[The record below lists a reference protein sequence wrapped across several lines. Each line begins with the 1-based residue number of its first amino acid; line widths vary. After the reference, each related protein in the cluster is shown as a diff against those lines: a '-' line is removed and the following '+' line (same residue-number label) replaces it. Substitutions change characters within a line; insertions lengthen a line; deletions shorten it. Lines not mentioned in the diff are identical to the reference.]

1 MSVDIEPFELS
12 FKRPFTTEVS
22 QILTLKNPN
31 PTPVAFKVKTTA
43 PKQYCVRPNAGR
55 IEAGQS
61 FDVSGES
68 ASTYL
73 KPPALNNRP
82 VLLQAMKQDPAPDAR
97 CRDKFLVQSTAITA
111 DKEFANHASVLET
124 TDKASLVERK
134 IRVNWLPAGSAD
146 APHRPISTPNKQA
159 IANGANDTP
168 DVSRTY
174 SSPTARD
181 DSPVSSAPPP
191 YQSPNEHSYED
202 RPKSMQSDF
211 EVKSAISQ
219 ATASIKETAEL
230 TYEELKAKLAQ
241 AEQQLVSLK
250 DSGLRQRNVKSDSNA
265 DEKRPM
271 AQTAQAIQQ
280 TVEGVPVQ
288 MAAILCL
295 VSFLL
300 AYFFF

>member
-31 PTPVAFKVKTTA
+31 HTPVAFKVKTTA

-61 FDVSGES
+61 FDVS
-68 ASTYL
+68 
-73 KPPALNNRP
+73 
-82 VLLQAMKQDPAPDAR
+82 VLLQAMKADPAPDAR

-134 IRVNWLPAGSAD
+134 IRVNWLPAGSAE
-146 APHRPISTPNKQA
+146 APHRPISTPNKQG
-159 IANGANDTP
+159 IANSANDTP

-174 SSPTARD
+174 SSPGARD
-181 DSPVSSAPPP
+181 DSPSSSAPPP
-191 YQSPNEHSYED
+191 YHSPQEQYEEH

-211 EVKSAISQ
+211 EVKSAMSQ
-219 ATASIKETAEL
+219 AATSIKETAEL

-241 AEQQLVSLK
+241 AEQQLVALK
-250 DSGLRQRNVKSDSNA
+250 DSGLRQRNVKSDSND
-265 DEKRPM
+265 DEKRPV

>member
-1 MSVDIEPFELS
+1 MSVEIEPFELS

-22 QILTLKNPN
+22 QTLTLRNPN
-31 PTPVAFKVKTTA
+31 STPVAFKVKTTA

-61 FDVSGES
+61 FDVS
-68 ASTYL
+68 
-73 KPPALNNRP
+73 

-111 DKEFANHASVLET
+111 DKEFASHTAVLET
-124 TDKASLVERK
+124 ADKASLIERK
-134 IRVNWLPAGSAD
+134 IRVNWLPAGPDGEA
-146 APHRPISTPNKQA
+146 HRPMSTPNKA
-159 IANGANDTP
+159 AVANGANDTP

-174 SSPTARD
+174 SSPVVRD
-181 DSPVSSAPPP
+181 ESPSNAPPP
-191 YQSPNEHSYED
+191 YQSPQQGSHEEE
-202 RPKSMQSDF
+202 RPRSMQSDM

-250 DSGLRQRNVKSDSNA
+250 DSGLRQRNVKSESND
-265 DEKRPM
+265 DEK
-271 AQTAQAIQQ
+271 
-280 TVEGVPVQ
+280 
-288 MAAILCL
+288 
-295 VSFLL
+295 
-300 AYFFF
+300 

>member
-31 PTPVAFKVKTTA
+31 HTPVAFKVKTTA

-61 FDVSGES
+61 FDVS
-68 ASTYL
+68 
-73 KPPALNNRP
+73 
-82 VLLQAMKQDPAPDAR
+82 VLLQAMKADPAPDAR

-134 IRVNWLPAGSAD
+134 IRVNWLPAGSAE
-146 APHRPISTPNKQA
+146 APHRPISTPNKQG

-174 SSPTARD
+174 SSPGARD
-181 DSPVSSAPPP
+181 DSPSSSAPPP
-191 YQSPNEHSYED
+191 YHSPQEQYEEH

-211 EVKSAISQ
+211 EVKSAMSQ
-219 ATASIKETAEL
+219 AATSIKETAEL

-241 AEQQLVSLK
+241 AEQQLVALK
-250 DSGLRQRNVKSDSNA
+250 DSGLRQRNVKSDSND
-265 DEKRPM
+265 DEKRPV

>member
-1 MSVDIEPFELS
+1 MSVDIEPLELS
-12 FKRPFTTEVS
+12 FRRPFTTEVS

-61 FDVSGES
+61 FDVS
-68 ASTYL
+68 
-73 KPPALNNRP
+73 

-97 CRDKFLVQSTAITA
+97 CRDKFLVQSVSITA
-111 DKEFANHASVLET
+111 DKEFASVANVLET
-124 TDKASLVERK
+124 AGKGHLVERK
-134 IRVNWLPAGSAD
+134 IRVNWLPAESD
-146 APHRPISTPNKQA
+146 LDQIPNRPISTPNKQA

-174 SSPTARD
+174 ASPVVRE
-181 DSPVSSAPPP
+181 DSPSSSAPPP
-191 YQSPNEHSYED
+191 YQSPRETIIED
-202 RPKSMQSDF
+202 DKPQSIH
-211 EVKSAISQ
+211 EAPASEPRSTITQ
-219 ATASIKETAEL
+219 ATTAIKETAEV

-241 AEQQLVSLK
+241 AEQQLTALK
-250 DSGLRQRNVKSDSNA
+250 ESGLRQRNVKSTSND
-265 DEKRPM
+265 DEKRPL
-271 AQTAQAIQQ
+271 AQTAQAVTQ

-295 VSFLL
+295 ISFLL

>member
-22 QILTLKNPN
+22 QILTLRNPN

-61 FDVSGES
+61 FDVS
-68 ASTYL
+68 
-73 KPPALNNRP
+73 

-111 DKEFANHASVLET
+111 DKEFASVAAVLET
-124 TDKASLVERK
+124 TDKSTLVERK
-134 IRVNWLPAGSAD
+134 IRVNWLPAGSD
-146 APHRPISTPNKQA
+146 SEAPARPISTPNKQA

-168 DVSRTY
+168 DVSRAY
-174 SSPTARD
+174 SSPAAREE
-181 DSPVSSAPPP
+181 SPSSAPPP
-191 YQSPNEHSYED
+191 YHSPKDTYEED

-219 ATASIKETAEL
+219 ATTTIKETAEL
-230 TYEELKAKLAQ
+230 TYEELKAKLSQ
-241 AEQQLVSLK
+241 AEQQLVALK
-250 DSGLRQRNVKSDSNA
+250 DSGLRQRNVKSDSND

-295 VSFLL
+295 ISFLL

>member
-61 FDVSGES
+61 FDVS
-68 ASTYL
+68 
-73 KPPALNNRP
+73 

-191 YQSPNEHSYED
+191 YQSPNEHSYEE

-219 ATASIKETAEL
+219 ATTSIKETAEL

-250 DSGLRQRNVKSDSNA
+250 DSGLRQRNVKSDSND

>member
-31 PTPVAFKVKTTA
+31 HTPVAFKVKTTA

-61 FDVSGES
+61 FDVS
-68 ASTYL
+68 
-73 KPPALNNRP
+73 
-82 VLLQAMKQDPAPDAR
+82 VLLQAMKADPAPDAR

-134 IRVNWLPAGSAD
+134 IRVNWLPAGSAE
-146 APHRPISTPNKQA
+146 APHRPISTPNKQG

-174 SSPTARD
+174 SSPGARD
-181 DSPVSSAPPP
+181 DSPSSSAPPP
-191 YQSPNEHSYED
+191 YHSPQEQYEEH

-211 EVKSAISQ
+211 EVKSAMSQ
-219 ATASIKETAEL
+219 AATSIKEAAEL

-241 AEQQLVSLK
+241 AEQQLVALK
-250 DSGLRQRNVKSDSNA
+250 DSGLRQRNVKSDSND
-265 DEKRPM
+265 DEKRPV

>member
-31 PTPVAFKVKTTA
+31 HTPVAFKVKTTA

-61 FDVSGES
+61 FDVS
-68 ASTYL
+68 
-73 KPPALNNRP
+73 
-82 VLLQAMKQDPAPDAR
+82 VLLQAMKADPAPDAR

-134 IRVNWLPAGSAD
+134 IRVNWLPAGSAE
-146 APHRPISTPNKQA
+146 APHRPISTPNKQG
-159 IANGANDTP
+159 IANGANDTL

-174 SSPTARD
+174 SSPGARD
-181 DSPVSSAPPP
+181 DSPSSSAPPP
-191 YQSPNEHSYED
+191 YHSPQEQYEEH

-211 EVKSAISQ
+211 EVKSAMSQ
-219 ATASIKETAEL
+219 AATSIKETAEL

-241 AEQQLVSLK
+241 AEQQLVALK
-250 DSGLRQRNVKSDSNA
+250 DSGLRQRNVKSDSND
-265 DEKRPM
+265 DEKRPV

>member
-31 PTPVAFKVKTTA
+31 HTPVAFKVKTTA

-61 FDVSGES
+61 FDVS
-68 ASTYL
+68 
-73 KPPALNNRP
+73 
-82 VLLQAMKQDPAPDAR
+82 VLLQAMKADPAPDAR

-134 IRVNWLPAGSAD
+134 IRVNWLPAGSAE
-146 APHRPISTPNKQA
+146 APHRPISTPNKQG

-174 SSPTARD
+174 SSPGARD
-181 DSPVSSAPPP
+181 DSPSSAPPP
-191 YQSPNEHSYED
+191 YHSPQEQYEEH

-211 EVKSAISQ
+211 EVKSAMSQ
-219 ATASIKETAEL
+219 AATSIKETAEL

-241 AEQQLVSLK
+241 AEQQLVALK
-250 DSGLRQRNVKSDSNA
+250 DSGLRQRNVKSDSND
-265 DEKRPM
+265 DEKRPV

>member
-1 MSVDIEPFELS
+1 MSVEIEPFELS

-22 QILTLKNPN
+22 QTLTLRNPN
-31 PTPVAFKVKTTA
+31 STPVAFKVKTTA

-61 FDVSGES
+61 FDVS
-68 ASTYL
+68 
-73 KPPALNNRP
+73 

-111 DKEFANHASVLET
+111 DKEFASHTAVLENA
-124 TDKASLVERK
+124 DKASLIERK
-134 IRVNWLPAGSAD
+134 IRVNWLQAGPDGEA
-146 APHRPISTPNKQA
+146 HRPMSTPNKA
-159 IANGANDTP
+159 AVANGANDTP

-174 SSPTARD
+174 SSPVVRD
-181 DSPVSSAPPP
+181 ESPSSAPPP
-191 YQSPNEHSYED
+191 YHSPQQGSHEEE
-202 RPKSMQSDF
+202 RPRSMQSDM
-211 EVKSAISQ
+211 EVKSAMSQ

-250 DSGLRQRNVKSDSNA
+250 DSGLRQRNVKSDSND
-265 DEKRPM
+265 DEKRPL

>member
-61 FDVSGES
+61 FDVS
-68 ASTYL
+68 
-73 KPPALNNRP
+73 

-111 DKEFANHASVLET
+111 DKEFVSVAQVLET
-124 TDKASLVERK
+124 TDKASIVERK
-134 IRVNWLPAGSAD
+134 IRVNWLPAGLAE
-146 APHRPISTPNKQA
+146 APQRPISTPNKQA

-181 DSPVSSAPPP
+181 DSPSSAAPPP
-191 YQSPNEHSYED
+191 YQSPQAPYEEE

-219 ATASIKETAEL
+219 ATTTIKETAEL

-250 DSGLRQRNVKSDSNA
+250 DSGLRQRNVKSDSND
-265 DEKRPM
+265 DEKRPV
-271 AQTAQAIQQ
+271 AQAAQAVQQ

-295 VSFLL
+295 ISFLL

>member
-31 PTPVAFKVKTTA
+31 HTPIAFKVKTTA

-61 FDVSGES
+61 FDVS
-68 ASTYL
+68 
-73 KPPALNNRP
+73 
-82 VLLQAMKQDPAPDAR
+82 VLLQAMKADPAPDAR

-134 IRVNWLPAGSAD
+134 IRVNWLPAGSAE
-146 APHRPISTPNKQA
+146 APHRPISTPNKQG

-174 SSPTARD
+174 SSPGARD
-181 DSPVSSAPPP
+181 DSPSSSAPPP
-191 YQSPNEHSYED
+191 YHSPQEQYEEH

-211 EVKSAISQ
+211 EVKSAMSQ
-219 ATASIKETAEL
+219 AATSIKETAEL

-241 AEQQLVSLK
+241 AEQQLVALK
-250 DSGLRQRNVKSDSNA
+250 DSGLRQRNVKSDSND
-265 DEKRPM
+265 DEKRPV

>member
-1 MSVDIEPFELS
+1 MSVEIEPFELS

-22 QILTLKNPN
+22 QTLTLRNPN
-31 PTPVAFKVKTTA
+31 STPVAFKVKTTA

-61 FDVSGES
+61 FDVS
-68 ASTYL
+68 
-73 KPPALNNRP
+73 

-111 DKEFANHASVLET
+111 DKEFASHTAVLENA
-124 TDKASLVERK
+124 DKASLIERK
-134 IRVNWLPAGSAD
+134 IRVNWLQAGPDGEA
-146 APHRPISTPNKQA
+146 HRPMSTPNKA
-159 IANGANDTP
+159 AVANGANDTP

-174 SSPTARD
+174 SSPVVRD
-181 DSPVSSAPPP
+181 ESPSSAPPP
-191 YQSPNEHSYED
+191 YHSPQQGSHEEE
-202 RPKSMQSDF
+202 RPRSMQSDM
-211 EVKSAISQ
+211 EVKSAMSQ

-250 DSGLRQRNVKSDSNA
+250 DSGLRQRNVKSDSN
-265 DEKRPM
+265 DEKRPV

>member
-61 FDVSGES
+61 FDVS
-68 ASTYL
+68 
-73 KPPALNNRP
+73 

-174 SSPTARD
+174 SSPNARD

-191 YQSPNEHSYED
+191 YQSPQESYEEN

-250 DSGLRQRNVKSDSNA
+250 DSGLRQRNVKSDSN
-265 DEKRPM
+265 DEKRPV